1 MSYWAKT
8 MEGGKKL
15 ETPLIILRYMGSG
28 MYERCGSELER
39 PYLPPKG
46 KEETY
51 KHKRSRIL
59 GRRESEGFIVPIMAM
74 EQNIA

>member
-1 MSYWAKT
+1 

-15 ETPLIILRYMGSG
+15 ETPLKILRYMGNG

-39 PYLPPKG
+39 PYLPPIG

-51 KHKRSRIL
+51 KHK
-59 GRRESEGFIVPIMAM
+59 
-74 EQNIA
+74 